1 LFKDE
6 GEGGRSL
13 KKVYNFVCDFFFLE
27 IFRFPENLNWEQNE
41 VAYAWTSDTAHCY
54 LTFLFETSVYKR
66 NYAVSMHNLYNK
78 FY

>member
-1 LFKDE
+1 MKEKEEEVSKKFIILF
-6 GEGGRSL
+6 
-13 KKVYNFVCDFFFLE
+13 VIFFFLE